1 MEMKD
6 IHESVRKEENVHYT
20 LQQLSEVQMVLPTR
34 ASWKRIS
41 IEHHR
46 QPVGECDLQA
56 SWHALCITLQEG
68 ILERRINGD
77 PMHKYLVTNGEFR
90 FYPANWQQWVRWQEH
105 TNYLLIFLEPDLFE
119 QVADTSLPPNAFEV
133 FDKVPD
139 IYDPLISQ
147 IGLALDTET
156 GTENPQFSTMYV
168 ESLAN
173 TLVAHLLRRY
183 ISWKPGNLVTT
194 EQISSPVMQ
203 RITEYIRSKADQT
216 ITLNELAALASMSSY
231 HFLRVFKRSTGLTPH
246 QYILSMRIERAK
258 TLLLQ
263 RDFSIAEIASTLG
276 FFDQS
281 HFTNAFKRLVGVTP
295 QRYLETLRKN
305 LQ

>member
-1 MEMKD
+1 
-6 IHESVRKEENVHYT
+6 
-20 LQQLSEVQMVLPTR
+20 MVLPTR
-34 ASWKRIS
+34 ASWQRIGV
-41 IEHHR
+41 EHHR

-90 FYPANWQQWVRWQEH
+90 FYPADWQQWVRWQEH
-105 TNYLLIFLEPDLFE
+105 TDYLLIFLEPGLLE
-119 QVADTSLPPNAFEV
+119 QVADTSLPANAFEV

-147 IGLALDTET
+147 IGLALATEINI
-156 GTENPQFSTMYV
+156 ENPRFSTLYV
-168 ESLAN
+168 ESLTN

-183 ISWKPGNLVTT
+183 ISWKPGDLAAT

-203 RITEYIRSKADQT
+203 RITEYIRSKVDQT
-216 ITLNELAALASMSSY
+216 ITLDELSALASMSSY

-246 QYILSMRIERAK
+246 QYIISMRIERAK
-258 TLLLQ
+258 TLLLK
-263 RDFSIAEIASTLG
+263 REFSIAEIASTLG

-281 HFTNAFKRLVGVTP
+281 HFTNAFKRLVGITP
-295 QRYLETLRKN
+295 QRYIETLRKK